1 LFNTLTNAQ
10 VFANAQLFATL
21 DSTIRRITLPAS
33 GVAVIADTVGFIQ
46 NLPHDLV
53 DAFKST
59 LEETKRA
66 NVLLHIVD
74 AADEY
79 NIEKI
84 AQVED
89 IIFQIG
95 ASNIPSIL
103 VMNKIDCLGNF
114 VPRADRDE
122 NGRIYRVWLSAQ
134 TAQGINFLHQALAE
148 QLSGMMTHAKIRL
161 DVNSAYIRSNIH
173 NIGHIRHE
181 KVDDFGAWVL
191 EIFVTKHYLS
201 KLLNFKG
208 VTLLW
213 EQSSSTN
220 KLI

>member
-1 LFNTLTNAQ
+1 MY
-10 VFANAQLFATL
+10 
-21 DSTIRRITLPAS
+21 
-33 GVAVIADTVGFIQ
+33 
-46 NLPHDLV
+46 LV

-59 LEETKRA
+59 LEATKSA

-84 AQVED
+84 AQVEY
-89 IIFQIG
+89 IIFEIG
-95 ASNIPSIL
+95 VSNIPSIL
-103 VMNKIDCLGNF
+103 VMNKIDCLDNF
-114 VPRADRDE
+114 TPRMDRDE
-122 NGRIYRVWLSAQ
+122 NRHIYRVWLSAQ
-134 TAQGINFLHQALAE
+134 TGKSIDFLHQALAE
-148 QLSGMMTHAKIRL
+148 QLSGMMTRAKIRL
-161 DVNSAYIRSNIH
+161 DVNSIYMRSNIH
-173 NIGHIRHE
+173 DIGHIHHE
-181 KVDDFGAWVL
+181 KVDDFGSWVL

-213 EQSSSTN
+213 EQSSPTN